1 MGPRHH
7 LSLCAC
13 NTAWL
18 ASEILVSMGPNPYLW
33 VLHSKQRLLEPN
45 NKSLW
50 VPALICGSCMQNSE
64 FWTRITILYGS
75 QTSPFVLYMQKQRDF
90 HQNDKCIWVPALI
103 CGFSMQN
110 SEFWTGIK
118 SMSHRCNL
126 SFCASNQ
133 SDLHQNDKFIMVPA
147 LISCKTATLR
157 PDLQVCMGPRPHLW
171 VWAHITACLAQ
182 E

>member
-1 MGPRHH
+1 MVFACKTATFGAELKVSVGPRPH
-7 LSLCAC
+7 LSFCAC
-13 NTAWL
+13 KTAWWDL
-18 ASEILVSMGPNPYLW
+18 GSIGPSPHLCF
-33 VLHSKQRLLEPN
+33 LHAKQRLLEQN
-45 NKSLW
+45 YKSLW

-118 SMSHRCNL
+118 SIWVTDVTCRSVHQTRVICTRMTSLYTSSHAKQRL
-126 SFCASNQ
+126 
-133 SDLHQNDKFIMVPA
+133 
-147 LISCKTATLR
+147 
-157 PDLQVCMGPRPHLW
+157 
-171 VWAHITACLAQ
+171 
-182 E
+182 